1 MDWWHLALLILVGA
15 LAILAVLAVS
25 AFLVWRMASRRT
37 KRLARRV
44 RGLSWRAKI
53 DLAKRLLVDD
63 RIPAPVRLV
72 VPLLVLYLALPLD
85 LIPDFIPVIGQ
96 LDDILVVA
104 IGVALLARYVPE
116 RVLDQHLAELEPAV
130 EARAT
135 EQLPGPRLT

>member
-1 MDWWHLALLILVGA
+1 MEWWHLTLLILVSV
-15 LAILAVLAVS
+15 LAILALLMVS
-25 AFLVWRMASRRT
+25 AFVVWRMASKRT
-37 KRLARRV
+37 KRLAGRV

-63 RIPAPVRLV
+63 RIPAPVRLI

-104 IGVALLARYVPE
+104 IGVALLVRYVPE
-116 RVLDQHLAELEPAV
+116 RVLDQHLAELEPAI
-130 EARAT
+130 EGHAT

>member
-1 MDWWHLALLILVGA
+1 MDWWHLALLILVSG

-44 RGLSWRAKI
+44 RGLAWRPKI

-63 RIPAPVRLV
+63 RIPAPVRLI

-104 IGVALLARYVPE
+104 IGVALLVRYVPE

-130 EARAT
+130 DGRET